1 MEAERKAGEDPKTR
15 EQLRRQ
21 IEKLDE
27 IRAAKGCDTA
37 SANLKQ
43 AGDFDVYKRADEG
56 DLNMARVIE
65 RAKTGKLV
73 DGSGAS
79 INELSRI
86 IAIDKKAIKLEKERL
101 GENASREELKQI
113 EEVEKTI
120 EAQVKKLETLRRQ
133 KRIAKDDSYE

>member
-1 MEAERKAGEDPKTR
+1 MEAERKAGDDPKTR
-15 EQLRRQ
+15 EQLRLQ
-21 IEKLDE
+21 IEKLDKL
-27 IRAAKGCDTA
+27 RAEKGCETA

-43 AGDFDVYKRADEG
+43 VSDFDVYKRADEG

-65 RAKTGKLV
+65 RAKQGKLV

-86 IAIDKKAIKLEKERL
+86 IAVDKKAIKLEKERL

-113 EEVEKTI
+113 EETEKAI
-120 EAQVKKLETLRRQ
+120 EAQVKKLELLRRQ
-133 KRIAKDDSYE
+133 KRLANEIE

>member
-1 MEAERKAGEDPKTR
+1 
-15 EQLRRQ
+15 
-21 IEKLDE
+21 
-27 IRAAKGCDTA
+27 
-37 SANLKQ
+37 
-43 AGDFDVYKRADEG
+43 
-56 DLNMARVIE
+56 MARVIE

-86 IAIDKKAIKLEKERL
+86 IAIDKKALKLEKETL

-120 EAQVKKLETLRRQ
+120 EAQVKKLETIRRQ